1 MQVLVPGVMD
11 PQALQQLTVQRRKE
25 IQRQRLAEYEE
36 AVVVM
41 KAKVKEAE
49 GQAMRET
56 VQDKVLSSTWHFAE
70 ICQVTY
76 PSVYISL
83 HALSILLVLG
93 HEENF

>member
-1 MQVLVPGVMD
+1 MD

-56 VQDKVLSSTWHFAE
+56 VQDKVQSFT
-70 ICQVTY
+70 
-76 PSVYISL
+76 
-83 HALSILLVLG
+83 
-93 HEENF
+93 